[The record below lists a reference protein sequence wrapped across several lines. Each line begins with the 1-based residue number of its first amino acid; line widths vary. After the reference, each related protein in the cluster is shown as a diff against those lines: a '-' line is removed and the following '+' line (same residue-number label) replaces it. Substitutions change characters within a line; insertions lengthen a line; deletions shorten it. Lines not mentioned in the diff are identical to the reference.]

1 MEAQSMN
8 PSQQCMLKLE
18 LGRPCPSRILMLLS
32 IEDQNQN
39 PILTNLSRKVLSCLA
54 KLNISDEFSDWAG
67 VWVMTT
73 NRSFRNI
80 CWVTVMSDQNTLQHN
95 NQKLQKKECWL
106 NILINVEL
114 YKIYV
119 EPKLSQWAWVY
130 NNHQHDWHYQDSV
143 EDDESKQGYSQAK
156 FGQAKFQC
164 STWSHRFYAPILY
177 QLQQV
182 CHRV

>member
-80 CWVTVMSDQNTLQHN
+80 CWVTVMSDQNTTIRN
-95 NQKLQKKECWL
+95 CKKKNAGWTFSSMLNFTKFTLSPNSANGLVFITIINMIDIIRIQLKMMKVSKVIAKRSLGKRSFNAQLEVTGFMHQYCTNFSKSATEC
-106 NILINVEL
+106 
-114 YKIYV
+114 K
-119 EPKLSQWAWVY
+119 P
-130 NNHQHDWHYQDSV
+130 
-143 EDDESKQGYSQAK
+143 
-156 FGQAKFQC
+156 
-164 STWSHRFYAPILY
+164 
-177 QLQQV
+177 
-182 CHRV
+182 